1 MSRLPI
7 HKRYIQYINNTPYM
21 VHAVY
26 PIVRVLDA
34 PAIKDWLG
42 VDSAFKDNRNGN
54 YIFCDEIEEISWED
68 IK

>member
-1 MSRLPI
+1 
-7 HKRYIQYINNTPYM
+7 M